1 MIEAILL
8 RMPTEEKGEEGGNG
22 KGMQRGRKKK
32 KE

>member
-8 RMPTEEKGEEGGNG
+8 RMPTEEKGGNG
-22 KGMQRGRKKK
+22 KGMRRGRKKK